1 MLPMKELLL
10 LLLVALLS
18 GCATQSPP
26 AHFYVLSAKAQTAQA
41 AHPGLVVG
49 IGPVSIADYLDRNQ
63 IVRRDTDVQLQMD
76 EFNRWA
82 GDHRKN
88 ITTVLADNL
97 SRILGSEA
105 VLPYPWASTLD
116 LDYQIVVD
124 VSRFDATSEN
134 RVVLDVQWQLFD
146 GRTNKLLN
154 VRRSHIETTVAN
166 NSHAAQVEA
175 QNQALVSLGQILAKS
190 LVSMTT
196 GG

>member
-10 LLLVALLS
+10 LLLVAILS

-124 VSRFDATSEN
+124 VSRFDATSAN

-146 GRTNKLLN
+146 GRTNKLL
-154 VRRSHIETTVAN
+154 RIQRTRLETVAEG
-166 NSHAAQVEA
+166 SSYSAQVEA
-175 QNQALVSLGQILAKS
+175 QNQALVKFGQILAKS
-190 LVSMTT
+190 LISLSPEV
-196 GG
+196 

>member
-10 LLLVALLS
+10 LLLVAILS

-146 GRTNKLLN
+146 GRTNKLL
-154 VRRSHIETTVAN
+154 RIQRTRLETIAEG
-166 NSHAAQVEA
+166 SSYSAQVEA
-175 QNQALVSLGQILAKS
+175 QNQALVKFGQILAKS
-190 LVSMTT
+190 LISLSPEV
-196 GG
+196 